1 MIVLLEGQWECGEQI
16 DGEKRNFNDEL
27 NHNSSFWWQELTKKT
42 QGCCVGHFSHS
53 FCSWRERIKTLFY
66 IDRQISV
73 KEKWWGL
80 NRNISR
86 SLSLI
91 TLKWDTEC
99 LPYYLWLR
107 LKKQKPFCFM
117 GQHRHWSG
125 VTEKLVQVMAWNWQW
140 QKEMMKGWKAKGK
153 WIWRGRI
160 SSVW

>member
-1 MIVLLEGQWECGEQI
+1 MER
-16 DGEKRNFNDEL
+16 KRNFNDEL
-27 NHNSSFWWQELTKKT
+27 NHNSSFWWQELTKKRK
-42 QGCCVGHFSHS
+42 GCCVGHFSHS

-73 KEKWWGL
+73 KEKWVRL

-107 LKKQKPFCFM
+107 LKNRSPFASWVNTDTGLESQRASSGNGLEFGNGKKKWWRVEKQRENGFEE
-117 GQHRHWSG
+117 G
-125 VTEKLVQVMAWNWQW
+125 E
-140 QKEMMKGWKAKGK
+140 
-153 WIWRGRI
+153 
-160 SSVW
+160 SVVFGSIFAHL

>member
-27 NHNSSFWWQELTKKT
+27 NHNSSFWWQELTKKM

-66 IDRQISV
+66 IDRHISV
-73 KEKWWGL
+73 KEKWRGL
-80 NRNISR
+80 NRSISR

-99 LPYYLWLR
+99 LPYYLRLR
-107 LKKQKPFCFM
+107 LKKKEALLLYGSTQTRVWS
-117 GQHRHWSG
+117 HREASSG
-125 VTEKLVQVMAWNWQW
+125 NGLELAMAKRNDEGL
-140 QKEMMKGWKAKGK
+140 KSKGK
-153 WIWRGRI
+153 MDLKRENQ
-160 SSVW
+160 